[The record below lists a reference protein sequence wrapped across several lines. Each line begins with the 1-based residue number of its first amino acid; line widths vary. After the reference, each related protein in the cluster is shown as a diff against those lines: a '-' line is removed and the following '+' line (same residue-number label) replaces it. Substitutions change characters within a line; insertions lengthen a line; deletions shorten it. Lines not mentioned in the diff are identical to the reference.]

1 MGIRE
6 LLVVMRCLEDLI
18 GDLFIVGRGSGSGD
32 SFSWILLIGD
42 RDFIGVVCDCY
53 VVGFCSY
60 C

>member
-1 MGIRE
+1 M
-6 LLVVMRCLEDLI
+6 VMRCLEDLI